1 MDRAERAEGGLGGE
15 DGEPVDALG
24 FPFLFSLIPL
34 ADLFPLYTPEGS
46 LERRR
51 RRGNEWV
58 HNQQERR

>member
-34 ADLFPLYTPEGS
+34 ADLFSTLYPGREPGKTSTKGK
-46 LERRR
+46 
-51 RRGNEWV
+51 
-58 HNQQERR
+58 